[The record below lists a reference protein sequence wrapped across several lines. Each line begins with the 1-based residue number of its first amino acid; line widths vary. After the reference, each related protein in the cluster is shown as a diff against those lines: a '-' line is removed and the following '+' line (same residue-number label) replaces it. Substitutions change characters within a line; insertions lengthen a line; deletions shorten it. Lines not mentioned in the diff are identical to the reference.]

1 MLCIWAM
8 MQICELVRQRQSLK
22 GDLVGS
28 AVHSGTDAAE
38 LRVNSMWPYAK
49 RGTRFDGDVFERFP
63 SELRKDRFS
72 TNDAVIKLWLP
83 ERLLAA
89 LDVLSSVHFVSR
101 PDVVRWVLFEHVF
114 GKVEFALLLE
124 RERRKRANEWYDG
137 PVFSRKTV
145 ASTARALRVR
155 YLGKSTTDLKVE
167 IPLALKQGLE
177 TLAAQAGESL
187 SAYIRRVL
195 ARDFLTERQ
204 YQEWRRREDA

>member
-1 MLCIWAM
+1 
-8 MQICELVRQRQSLK
+8 MQICGFACQRQPFK
-22 GDLVGS
+22 GDFVGS
-28 AVHSGTDAAE
+28 ALHSGADAAE

-63 SELRKDRFS
+63 SELSKDRFS

-83 ERLLAA
+83 ERLLSA

-137 PVFSRKTV
+137 PMFSRKTV

-167 IPLALKQGLE
+167 LPLVLKQGLE
-177 TLAAQAGESL
+177 KLAEEAGESL
-187 SAYIRRVL
+187 SSYIRRVL
-195 ARDFLTERQ
+195 ARDFFSASE
-204 YQEWRRREDA
+204 YQQWQNTPEG